1 MTVDKGKRPENA
13 RLLALKALER
23 AEAGAYVDIILDA
36 VLSGADGDDAALA
49 TELVYGVL
57 RWAGRLDWT
66 IDAFS
71 SIKTA
76 KLERRV
82 LIALRLGAYQ
92 LLFLDRIPARAAINE
107 TVNLVKTG
115 GERKAGFVNAVL
127 RAIDAGRTKVAWPD
141 REKDTIRFLSAFYSH
156 PEWLVKRWVER
167 LGLDEA
173 EALLKADNERPPKT
187 VRVNTLIASKDTLVK
202 ELGGQACAFSP
213 VCLKVDSR
221 VDAHEKRYYIQEEAS
236 QLVPLLLRLK
246 PGMTVLDACAAPGG
260 KTTHMAEIMNN
271 KGLILALDRYA
282 GRLNTVDKAAKRLGV
297 SIIRTVAADSERP
310 LPFKEDTFDAILLD
324 SPCSGLGVLRRAP
337 DMKMRRKESD
347 IKELS
352 GRQESLIENLSRYLK
367 KGGRLVYSTCT
378 FEPEETEW
386 IVKGFL
392 DRSKGFRLEDA
403 GKGLPA
409 SCAKLVDKEGF
420 LRTYPHRDGLDGFFG
435 AVLVKE

>member
-1 MTVDKGKRPENA
+1 MEKGKRHDNA
-13 RLLALKALER
+13 RLSALKVLER
-23 AEAGAYVDIILDA
+23 VEAGAYVDIILDA
-36 VLSGADGDDAALA
+36 GLSGLDEADAGLA

-57 RWAGRLDWT
+57 RWKGRLDHI
-66 IDAFS
+66 IDNFS

-107 TVNLVKTG
+107 TVNLVKSG

-127 RAIDAGRTKVAWPD
+127 RALDAGRSKVVWPD
-141 REKDTIRFLSAFYSH
+141 REKAPVRFLSAFYSH

-173 EALLKADNERPPKT
+173 EALLKANNERPPRT

-202 ELGGQACAFSP
+202 EIGGQACAYSP
-213 VCLKVDSR
+213 VCLKVDSM

-271 KGLILALDRYA
+271 KGLILALDKYA
-282 GRLNTVDKAAKRLGV
+282 GRLNTVERAAKRLGV
-297 SIIRTVAADSERP
+297 SIIRTVASDSERP

-378 FEPEETEW
+378 FEPEETDG
-386 IVKGFL
+386 VVMDFL
-392 DRSKGFRLEDA
+392 ERHKEFRLEKA
-403 GKGLPA
+403 GAGLPE
-409 SCAKLVDKEGF
+409 SCAKLVDKDGF